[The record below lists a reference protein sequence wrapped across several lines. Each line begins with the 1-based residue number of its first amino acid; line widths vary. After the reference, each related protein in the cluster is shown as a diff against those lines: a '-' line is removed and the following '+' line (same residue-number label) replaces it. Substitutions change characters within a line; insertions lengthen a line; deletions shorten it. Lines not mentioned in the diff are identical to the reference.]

1 MNDSPNSHNDSIHLS
16 DDSEHTRMES
26 LLDQLAKQDSEAMPS
41 GLNDRVLDAIGQAM
55 APAPIQ
61 IAPQAD
67 HAVGAAG
74 TRLSMRLAAAA
85 VLATGTTLIIVGTKP
100 WATTPGT
107 PGAQIELASLEHDL
121 DAFFALESV
130 DIGNLD
136 EAFTD
141 WEIRAQSVDLD
152 AELDDYQWSDLGSE
166 DGAL

>member
-1 MNDSPNSHNDSIHLS
+1 MNDSSNNRSDSIHLS
-16 DDSEHTRMES
+16 DDSEHVRMET
-26 LLDQLAKQDSEAMPS
+26 LLDQLAEQDAEAMPS
-41 GLNDRVLDAIGQAM
+41 GLNERALDAIGQAM
-55 APAPIQ
+55 VPSPIS
-61 IAPQAD
+61 ISSEPD
-67 HAVGAAG
+67 HSAGSPG

-85 VLATGTTLIIVGTKP
+85 VLATGTTLIIVGAKP
-100 WATTPGT
+100 WATTPGAL
-107 PGAQIELASLEHDL
+107 GGQIELASLEHDL

-152 AELDDYQWSDLGSE
+152 AELDDYQWGDLESE